1 LPAHRA
7 SVANVNLIGWII
19 TGLLAGSFAQ
29 RVTGTERRGCLYTL
43 VIGVL
48 GALIGGALFQA
59 AGSHGVSDFSWWSL
73 FVAFIGG
80 SALCLL
86 LGLVDKRR

>member
-1 LPAHRA
+1 M
-7 SVANVNLIGWII
+7 VVG
-19 TGLLAGSFAQ
+19 
-29 RVTGTERRGCLYTL
+29 
-43 VIGVL
+43 VI

-80 SALCLL
+80 CVLCLV
-86 LGLVDKRR
+86 LGVVTGGRFRR